1 MKKNFML
8 KVFVFGLL
16 LSFSSWNCEDQKEGP
31 SIGPVPDTFSKKVLI
46 EEFTGAWCGYCP
58 DGALRL
64 ENIINQNDGFVIGVS
79 AHSGDAMEVSQTSFL
94 ESTYLNPGY
103 PSGMVDRFNFNENV
117 SISRGAWDYVANEQL
132 QKEAL
137 CGLAMQSKVNG
148 NTVKIKVH
156 AGFKTAM
163 NGDHRL
169 TVYLIE
175 NGVKGSGY
183 GYDQANYY
191 DSDSTSPFY
200 GLGNPIESFEH
211 NHTLRLI
218 LSEPLGDLIDPSFLF
233 PKGEFIKDYEID
245 ISSYNSDNLFLV
257 AFVTYIGENYLSHEV
272 LNAQKCEINGIQ
284 DWD

>member
-1 MKKNFML
+1 MV
-8 KVFVFGLL
+8 KVFIFGLF
-16 LSFSSWNCEDQKEGP
+16 LSFTFWSCEDQKDEP

-94 ESTYLNPGY
+94 ESTYFNPGY

-117 SISRGAWDYVANEQL
+117 SINRGLWDYVASEQL
-132 QKEAL
+132 QKEAV
-137 CGLAMQSKVNG
+137 CGLAIQSKVNA
-148 NTVKIKVH
+148 NTAKIKVH
-156 AGFKTAM
+156 AGFKTVM
-163 NGDHRL
+163 TGERRL

-175 NGVKGSGY
+175 NGVTGSGY

-191 DSDSTSPFY
+191 DTDSTSSFY

-218 LSEPLGDLIDPSFLF
+218 LSEPLGDLIDSSFLV

-245 ISSYNSDNLFLV
+245 ISSYDSDNLYVVGFISS
-257 AFVTYIGENYLSHEV
+257 IGENYLSHEV
-272 LNAQKCEINGIQ
+272 LNTQKCEIEGTKN
-284 DWD
+284 WD

>member
-1 MKKNFML
+1 MKKFFMA
-8 KVFVFGLL
+8 KIFVFGLF
-16 LSFSSWNCEDQKEGP
+16 LSFSFWNCEDQKDEP
-31 SIGPVPDTFSKKVLI
+31 SIGPVPDLFSKKVLI

-58 DGALRL
+58 DGALIL
-64 ENIINQNDGFVIGVS
+64 ENIINQNVGFVIGVS

-94 ESTYLNPGY
+94 ESTYSNPGY
-103 PSGMVDRFNFNENV
+103 PSGMVDRFNFNDNV
-117 SISRGAWDYVANEQL
+117 SINRGIWDYLASEQL

-137 CGLAMQSKVNG
+137 CGLAIQSKVQA
-148 NTVKIKVH
+148 NTAKINVH
-156 AGFKTAM
+156 TGFKMAM
-163 NGDHRL
+163 NGEHRL

-191 DSDSTSPFY
+191 DTDSTSLFY

-218 LSEPLGDLIDPSFLF
+218 LSEPLGDLIDPSFLV
-233 PKGEFIKDYEID
+233 PKGEFIKYYEID

-257 AFVTYIGENYLSHEV
+257 AFITFIGENYLSHEV
-272 LNAQKCEINGIQ
+272 LNAQKCEINGTK